1 MTSSTIAGADAPAEV
16 VPFLPLDRETV
27 ERLSV
32 GRGEPEWL
40 KEHRLVALER
50 YLATSA
56 PSGQEEEWRRF
67 PLKDLPRARLAD
79 VVDTKHPP
87 SEYGSVP
94 LSASHHGLIFDRL
107 QVVAREHP
115 ERVRPWL
122 TSGGGVASHRAF
134 QALSDALFAHGSTFL
149 SVPAGLHVE
158 LPLEVHKRWSAGG
171 EPIVFRTI
179 VVAEANSSVTL
190 VEELSSESG
199 GPRVAIPS
207 LEIHAA
213 PGAHV
218 RYVGIHRFAEDVW
231 EIGQQHA
238 VSARDSVLAAFNVL
252 VGSARTK
259 LGVSSE
265 IRGDGAEVK
274 LFGLVAAHD
283 RQLIDVNTF
292 QRLDGKAST
301 SDSLYLS
308 ALYDHAKAVN
318 YGVIRVEPTS
328 SGTGSYQE
336 CRNMLLSDKAGA
348 DPIPVLEILTN
359 DVARCGHG
367 ATAGALDPD
376 EMFYIMTRGLPRRD
390 AEQLLVRGF
399 YQRVVAAIPE
409 PQVRARV
416 LAALEPRIG
425 RVAELEAAA

>member
-1 MTSSTIAGADAPAEV
+1 M
-16 VPFLPLDRETV
+16 LPLDRETV

-40 KEHRLVALER
+40 RGQRLAAYDR
-50 YLATSA
+50 YIATPP

-67 PLKDLPRARLAD
+67 PLKDMPQARLAD

-94 LSASHHGLIFDRL
+94 LAASRHGLIFDRIL
-107 QVVAREHP
+107 NVARERP
-115 ERVRPWL
+115 DIVRAWLPTIGERVDGR
-122 TSGGGVASHRAF
+122 VESHAAFRAL
-134 QALSDALFAHGSTFL
+134 AESMFAHGSTFL
-149 SVPAGLHVE
+149 YVPAGLHVE
-158 LPLEVHKRWSAGG
+158 LPLEVHKRWSAGT

-179 VVAEANSSVTL
+179 VVAEANASVTL

-199 GPRVAIPS
+199 GARLAIPS
-207 LEIHAA
+207 VELHVG
-213 PGAHV
+213 PGAKV

-231 EIGQQHA
+231 EIGQQHG

-252 VGSARTK
+252 IGSARTK

-274 LFGLVAAHD
+274 LYGLVAAHEK
-283 RQLIDVNTF
+283 QLIDVNTF

-367 ATAGALDPD
+367 ATAGALDPE
-376 EMFYIMTRGLPRRD
+376 EMFYVMTRGLSRID

-399 YQRVVAAIPE
+399 YQRVVSAIPE